1 MMKQTTTKKIQFDTI
16 EIRTYPVVLSNN
28 PACEYGPSIELGWN
42 YNKEEAAH
50 KTIRRVSQ
58 YEKERFGKRRREKPG
73 RPSQMYLS
81 QVRREAI
88 LHDLGYS
95 DKEVKKAMKDK
106 RKARR
111 QRSVSKFLSTGTRIK
126 ATVNG
131 RRKERKVMRAV
142 RNLKKRQEKNNSNGE
157 CDGLFFDNSTVYK
170 GWWIPFSAYIL

>member
-42 YNKEEAAH
+42 YNKEEATH

-88 LHDLGYS
+88 LRDLGFS
-95 DKEVKKAMKDK
+95 DKDVKKAMKDK

-157 CDGLFFDNSTVYK
+157 SDGLFCDNATVYK

>member
-1 MMKQTTTKKIQFDTI
+1 MMKQTTTKKIQFDTV

-81 QVRREAI
+81 QVRREAM

-142 RNLKKRQEKNNSNGE
+142 RNLKKRQEKNNSNDLF
-157 CDGLFFDNSTVYK
+157 CDNATVYK